1 MWRVVF
7 YSLTSTLVPPLERF
21 PGHSSWTIHGQ
32 PLLWDIAQAIPSL
45 QHFPGNPRLHHLW
58 KSRALCKNWLDISL
72 YTLCF
77 LHPISSMKIGT
88 MSCHIVFLARPGLTL
103 NCWFFQI
110 SSPQKRP
117 LGPPLVL
124 FSPSWTFF
132 FGMPASFFW
141 LMRLQKV
148 EHNLGVRP
156 DLLLNLLCD
165 LVQVNHYYFLHALE
179 QVSHSPSTTVE
190 QSSQDH
196 SENGRGKKILNRG
209 SFSFFLL

>member
-1 MWRVVF
+1 MVFHCLLHEVQICYPDSNSTISSPTLPLGQAHIPGSLFTEQMWRVVF

-45 QHFPGNPRLHHLW
+45 QHFPGNPRLQHLW

-77 LHPISSMKIGT
+77 LHPISSMKIGA
-88 MSCHIVFLARPGLTL
+88 MSCLCHIVFLARPGLTL

-117 LGPPLVL
+117 LDPPLVL

-132 FGMPASFFW
+132 
-141 LMRLQKV
+141 
-148 EHNLGVRP
+148 
-156 DLLLNLLCD
+156 
-165 LVQVNHYYFLHALE
+165 LVCL
-179 QVSHSPSTTVE
+179 PP
-190 QSSQDH
+190 
-196 SENGRGKKILNRG
+196 
-209 SFSFFLL
+209 FSGLWDYKT